1 MQPVLAEK
9 LSALPSSAHFLP
21 LKARCVAPFWERP
34 SLRYSPESPGLEL
47 KVGRKNG
54 NKKKIMERK

>member
-1 MQPVLAEK
+1 MLPVLAEK

-34 SLRYSPESPGLEL
+34 SLRYSPESPGLDLE
-47 KVGRKNG
+47 KNG